1 MKLTPLE
8 VTILFGDEE
17 ESGGPYR
24 NSRGGCLSELLG
36 CLLGGLLAVF
46 YLALFIGTLFLL
58 FKYLG

>member
-1 MKLTPLE
+1 MGMTPLDE
-8 VTILFGDEE
+8 MILFGDKE

-24 NSRGGCLSELLG
+24 NSKGGCLSELLG